1 MTSLRV
7 VVNMFIACRKR
18 KSSSGKEEKKAR
30 VKGSIKYSAAKLH
43 ERGVV
48 LEIENLS
55 TDQLVLPFQLH

>member
-1 MTSLRV
+1 
-7 VVNMFIACRKR
+7 MFIACRKR

-55 TDQLVLPFQLH
+55 TDQLVLPFKLH